1 MSCRHTQKRILILC
15 IVSLFHIGAMAQK
28 ECKETLSGLITGQD
42 NEAIS
47 DALIGLNPG
56 GWLRISDASGSF
68 EFDGLCPGL
77 YTLSVLRLGYLS
89 FYREVQIKEVDSQ
102 LTIQLSRTNE
112 MLSEVPV
119 EKAHHRDSSGLGIR
133 LSENDLWNTPSSS
146 FSDQLENVRG
156 VSLIRNGP
164 GIGKP
169 MVHGLTGNRLNI
181 MNRGVLHSAQQW
193 GNDHAPELDALS
205 AQEIVVIK
213 GVGSLSV
220 PGASNGASISLQ
232 ATTIPFSERWKGRAA
247 YAFGTNGRSHSLHTL
262 FSKNT
267 GSWAWRWNA
276 SFYREGD
283 GQAPDHRLTNTGS
296 LRGSSSLELQHHF
309 RDGSNLELFLSHFQ
323 AELGI
328 LRGAHIANLTDLE
341 SAFQRKEPFFTRSEF
356 SYSIDAPRQQ
366 VRHEL
371 IQLQWKRPFYKGSW
385 KSIYAFQYDQRKE
398 FDIRRSGR
406 TRLPALKLDKSQHFF
421 ETRVEQEIG
430 NWDGTFGFQYIRT
443 HNLNDPI
450 TGILPLIPDH
460 LSGLWALY
468 FSSEHHSRYGLI
480 EWGLRTEWGARSVAT
495 IGSDLPRTILRYRD
509 DLGNPSVQIGWE
521 RDINSKHGIG
531 VHLGYGSRTPAV
543 NERYS
548 FGLHQG
554 VASLE
559 EGDPLLKREH
569 SFKASLDFH
578 GSAGRWSY
586 DFMAYAHWMDDYIYL
601 QAADSLRLTIRG
613 AFPVFRYQQTDV
625 LIIGSDLQLDYHLG
639 RRWVIRSE
647 ASLTRGDDREQN
659 APLVFM
665 PPVRVRLG
673 LEYKGTSIGWFK
685 APELELMHLWTA
697 EQTHWLEGQDLIPP
711 PPAYGLWELRFSFRT
726 GSEAA
731 GLKWGI
737 RIENATNQRY
747 RDYLDRLR
755 YFSDSK
761 GINAV
766 VNVRYDF

>member
-1 MSCRHTQKRILILC
+1 MSCRHIQERICILC
-15 IVSLFHIGAMAQK
+15 FALLFHFGATAQRGCQEK
-28 ECKETLSGLITGQD
+28 LSGLITGQD
-42 NEAIS
+42 SEAVS
-47 DALIGLNPG
+47 DALIVLNPG
-56 GWLRISDASGSF
+56 GLMRMSDAEGFF

-77 YTLSVLRLGYLS
+77 CTLSVYRLGYFS
-89 FYREVQIKEVDSQ
+89 FYTEVQIQEVDAQ
-102 LTIQLSRTNE
+102 LSIQLSRTNE
-112 MLSEVPV
+112 VLSEVTV
-119 EKAHHRDSSGLGIR
+119 ENAHHRDSSGLSVR
-133 LSENDLWNTPSSS
+133 LNEKDLWNAPSSS
-146 FSDQLENVRG
+146 FSDQLKNVRG
-156 VSLIRNGP
+156 VSLIRNGS

-181 MNRGVLHSAQQW
+181 MNRGVPHSAQQW

-205 AQEIVVIK
+205 AQEIVVTK

-232 ATTIPFSERWKGRAA
+232 ATAIPFSKRWKGRTA
-247 YAFGTNGRSHSLHTL
+247 YAFGTNGRSHSLHALLT
-262 FSKNT
+262 KNT

-283 GQAPDHRLTNTGS
+283 ARAPDYRLTNTGS
-296 LRGSSSLELQHHF
+296 LRGSSSLEMQHHF

-328 LRGAHIANLTDLE
+328 LRGAHIANLTDLQ
-341 SAFQRKEPFFTRSEF
+341 SAFQREEPFFTRSEF
-356 SYSIDAPRQQ
+356 SYSIDAPRQE

-371 IQLQWKRPFYKGSW
+371 IQLQWNQPFYRGSW
-385 KSIYAFQYDQRKE
+385 KSIYAFQYDQRNE

-406 TRLPALKLDKSQHFF
+406 TSIPALKLDKSQHFL

-430 NWDGTFGFQYIRT
+430 EWDGTFGFQYIRT

-460 LSGLWALY
+460 LSGLWGMY
-468 FSSEHHSRYGLI
+468 FSSEYHSRYGLI
-480 EWGLRTEWGARSVAT
+480 EWGFRMEWGLRSVAT
-495 IGSDLPRTILRYRD
+495 IGNNIPRNILRYRD
-509 DLGNPSVQIGWE
+509 DLRNPSVQLGWE
-521 RDINSKHGIG
+521 TDINSRHGIG

-554 VASLE
+554 VASME

-569 SFKASLDFH
+569 SFKASLDFQ

-586 DFMAYAHWMDDYIYL
+586 DLMAYAHWMDDYIYL

-613 AFPVFRYQQTDV
+613 AFPVFRYEQTDA
-625 LIIGSDLQLDYHLG
+625 LIIGSDLQLDYNLG
-639 RRWVIRSE
+639 GNWVICSE
-647 ASLTRGDDREQN
+647 ASLTRGDDRERN

-665 PPVRVRLG
+665 PPVRVHMG
-673 LEYKGTSIGWFK
+673 LEYKGTSIGWLK
-685 APELELMHLWTA
+685 APELQLTYRWTA
-697 EQTHWLEGQDLIPP
+697 EQTHWQTGQDLIPP
-711 PPAYGLWELRFSFRT
+711 PPAYGLWELRYSFQT

-731 GLKWGI
+731 VLIWGI
-737 RIENATNQRY
+737 RVENVTNERY

-755 YFSDSK
+755 YFSNSR

-766 VNVRYDF
+766 VNIRYDF